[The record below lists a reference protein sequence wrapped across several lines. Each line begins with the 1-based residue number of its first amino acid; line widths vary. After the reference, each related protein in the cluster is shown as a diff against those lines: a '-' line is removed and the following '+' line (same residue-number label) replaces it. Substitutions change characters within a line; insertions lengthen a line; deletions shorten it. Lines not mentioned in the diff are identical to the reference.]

1 MFHHLRDGFESVIFV
16 LEADW
21 YQLSSLTASSSLFF
35 LGINFDLLILIRYSV
50 VSAENVFGFELLT
63 EGSLSIEFSSKWD
76 FFGQSSAR

>member
-1 MFHHLRDGFESVIFV
+1 MFHHLSDGFESVIFV

-50 VSAENVFGFELLT
+50 VKAENVFGFELLT
-63 EGSLSIEFSSKWD
+63 EGSFSIEFSSKWD
-76 FFGQSSAR
+76 FFGRSSAL